1 MQGFLNLNKPS
12 GLTSHDCVA
21 KVRKLL
27 KLKRVGHAGTLDPA
41 ATGVLPIAL
50 GTATRLLQFLPSGK
64 AYQATIRFGQATT
77 TDDLAG
83 ETLFQTPAPQL
94 SLSQVK
100 AALELFQ
107 GPIQQVPPIYSAIQ
121 VQGQRLYKHA
131 LKGEQVDVPSRQVE
145 IFTLD
150 VLAWRSGDY
159 PELDLEIACGPGT
172 YIRAIARDL
181 GQVLGVGG
189 TLAHLIRTA
198 SSGFQR
204 EQSLTFA
211 DLDYQLQSEVFQPI
225 LATQA
230 LQHLP
235 RITLIESLAT
245 RWCQGQ
251 RIAWEG
257 ECASEQVCIYDE
269 FQNILG
275 ISTCSVVE
283 GQWILRPNVV
293 LHPTSL
299 RCKT

>member
-1 MQGFLNLNKPS
+1 MQGFLNLDKPP

-64 AYQATIRFGQATT
+64 AYQATIRFGQTTT

-83 ETLFQTPAPQL
+83 ETLFQTPVPQL

-100 AALELFQ
+100 AALEAFH
-107 GPIQQVPPIYSAIQ
+107 GTIQQVPPIYSAIQ

-131 LKGEQVDVPSRQVE
+131 LKGEQVDVPPRQVE

-150 VLAWRSGDY
+150 VLDWRPGDY
-159 PELDLEIACGPGT
+159 PELDLAIACGPGT

-181 GQVLGVGG
+181 GQGLGVGG

-198 SSGFQR
+198 SNGFQC

-211 DLDYQLQSEVFQPI
+211 DLDSQLQTQVFQPI
-225 LATQA
+225 PATQV

-235 RITLIESLAT
+235 KITLVESLAT

-251 RIAWEG
+251 RIVWDG
-257 ECASEQVCIYDE
+257 ECASEQACIYDE
-269 FQNILG
+269 SQNLLG
-275 ISTCSVVE
+275 ISTYSVVE
-283 GQWILRPNVV
+283 GQWILSPNVV
-293 LHPTSL
+293 LHPP
-299 RCKT
+299 